1 MARERSDA
9 NGMQAGSIGAPTRTL
24 VARGDVRIEVL
35 AQGQGNVVVL
45 LPSLGRGAGDFDAVA
60 ERLADAGYRVLR
72 PQPRGIGGSR
82 GPLAGID
89 LHDCAADVA
98 AVIAHDNNGPAF
110 VVGHAFGNRVAR
122 MLATDRPEL
131 VRAVALVAANI
142 GKAPSPPRMR
152 AAIRASADP
161 SLPAEE
167 RIEALQF
174 AFFAP
179 GNDPRPWLEGWYPE
193 VLAAQRI
200 AGDRTSREEDFA
212 AGQAPI
218 LYLQPEHDPLAH
230 VEDAAAYA
238 RQFGARVTVVV
249 IERKPR
255 RDRRAARGRERG
267 ADRLCAHL
275 VAALTEPHGD
285 SPATPPHCA
294 PRCRRRSRS
303 PHTPATG
310 THA

>member
-1 MARERSDA
+1 MAQERSDA
-9 NGMQAGSIGAPTRTL
+9 NGMQAGSTGAPTRTF
-24 VARGDVRIEVL
+24 VAHGEVRIEVL

-45 LPSLGRGAGDFDAVA
+45 LPSLGRGGGDFDAVA
-60 ERLADAGYRVLR
+60 ERLAGAGYRVLR

-98 AVIAHDNNGPAF
+98 AVIEQDDNGPAF

-161 SLPAEE
+161 SLLAAE
-167 RIEALQF
+167 RLAALQF

-218 LYLQPEHDPLAH
+218 LYLQPDHDPLAH
-230 VEDAAAYA
+230 VEDAEAYA
-238 RQFGARVTVVV
+238 RQFGSRVTVVV
-249 IERKPR
+249 IERASHAVIAEQPE
-255 RDRRAARGRERG
+255 AVSAALIAYARG
-267 ADRLCAHL
+267 LW
-275 VAALTEPHGD
+275 
-285 SPATPPHCA
+285 
-294 PRCRRRSRS
+294 PR
-303 PHTPATG
+303 
-310 THA
+310 